1 MQHVRRVAIVA
12 VALLTLAWGQSGTQE
27 ELAAARRLLQA
38 GRNNAAIA
46 KLNEIATHHPGLAGL
61 KHELGVAYYRKS
73 DYLKAI
79 EYLKPALEE
88 KPDDRDVVQLLGLAY
103 YLSGQPARAV
113 PYLEQLQSEASV
125 GGNRDATYVL
135 GLCYALTQDYPHA
148 LAVIS
153 TLYDLPVGSAAG
165 RLVFSRVL
173 LLQGLDP
180 VAEEQVRQVLKE
192 APNTPEAHFVLGQ
205 IYLYRSD
212 LPRAMAEF
220 QAELAINP
228 AYTLAL
234 TRLGDAYT
242 RAGQLENAQMA
253 LQRSIWLDASNA
265 ESYALL
271 GKVLLLKREYA
282 TAPQV
287 LQRAIAIDPNDYTAH
302 HLLGEVY
309 RQLGQNEMAARE
321 MQIGARLERQQ
332 PTLNRK

>member
-1 MQHVRRVAIVA
+1 MVAA
-12 VALLTLAWGQSGTQE
+12 TLFKLAWGQSGTQE

-38 GRNNAAIA
+38 GRNDAAIA
-46 KLNEIATHHPGLAGL
+46 KLNEIAAHHPGLAGL
-61 KHELGVAYYRKS
+61 KYELGVAYYRKP

-103 YLSGQPARAV
+103 YLSGQPAQAV
-113 PYLEQLQSEASV
+113 PYLERLQSEASA
-125 GGNRDATYVL
+125 GGNRDAIYVL
-135 GLCYALTQDYPHA
+135 ALCYALTQDYPRA
-148 LAVIS
+148 LGVIS

-165 RLVFSRVL
+165 RLVFSRLL

-192 APNTPEAHFVLGQ
+192 APNTPEAHFILGQ

-220 QAELAINP
+220 QTELAIHP
-228 AYTLAL
+228 AYALAL
-234 TRLGDAYT
+234 TRLGDVYT

-253 LQRSIWLDASNA
+253 LQRSIWLDARNA
-265 ESYALL
+265 ESYILM

-282 TAPQV
+282 MAPRI
-287 LQRAIAIDPNDYTAH
+287 LRRAIAIDPNDYTAH
-302 HLLGEVY
+302 HLLGEAY
-309 RQLGQNEMAARE
+309 RQLGQNELAARE
-321 MQIGARLERQQ
+321 MQIGDRLEQQQ